1 MDKDTQRDM
10 LICII
15 KKVMNGDMDI
25 PKDMDDF
32 VLLDPND
39 FDHIAED
46 AADEILEKGFRVVR
60 KGTPFKSVNKIL
72 EYFKKDYD
80 KEINQNFLA
89 YTTAPKG
96 SFKWFIE
103 AFKRWG
109 QEYETVLVKN
119 GITLKDIKEAYE
131 NGYIKL
137 YNAYV
142 KMGIGITFHED
153 ADEWVLTYK
162 GRRAFYKM
170 FKEEIKEEVK

>member
-60 KGTPFKSVNKIL
+60 KETPFKSVNKIL

-103 AFKRWG
+103 AFKRWVKSMKPFWLK
-109 QEYETVLVKN
+109 TVLRLN
-119 GITLKDIKEAYE
+119 I
-131 NGYIKL
+131 
-137 YNAYV
+137 
-142 KMGIGITFHED
+142 
-153 ADEWVLTYK
+153 
-162 GRRAFYKM
+162 
-170 FKEEIKEEVK
+170 